1 MKDLPRS
8 VRRKRGRHTSFCS
21 PQLHCGAPTAG
32 AEGGDRC
39 SRFRS
44 GMWFFSPALFTLAV
58 KHALGVFSVY
68 CFNFLMKD
76 CKYFRLWKE
85 IH

>member
-1 MKDLPRS
+1 MKDGVALPRS
-8 VRRKRGRHTSFCS
+8 ARRKRGRDTTV
-21 PQLHCGAPTAG
+21 PTAG

-44 GMWFFSPALFTLAV
+44 GMWFFPPALFTLAV
-58 KHALGVFSVY
+58 THALGVFNVY

-76 CKYFRLWKE
+76 CKYFCLWKE